1 MNLETEWPVP
11 QRAPAHCTSRGGWGG
26 RGRSGDYSLSLM
38 SADVFLL
45 VGAAQ
50 YIPQP
55 CQSAS
60 GHSHTALF
68 LACFFNRERFCCNA
82 DLMKDNLDSTLS
94 EKNTHLAYEHS
105 NECKGLSGCWSIQ
118 KQKGFFGCS
127 ALSRSASLVWVQPDW
142 WEMHYLLWKQKKT
155 FIYFCNHHWSES
167 DYSKFL
173 FAIKYI
179 LCTYFM

>member
-26 RGRSGDYSLSLM
+26 RGRSCDYSLSLM
-38 SADVFLL
+38 FADVFLL

-68 LACFFNRERFCCNA
+68 LACFFFLTENDSVVMLIWWKIIWIQLYQRRTLTWHTSIPMSVRDFRGVGPFKNR
-82 DLMKDNLDSTLS
+82 KV
-94 EKNTHLAYEHS
+94 
-105 NECKGLSGCWSIQ
+105 
-118 KQKGFFGCS
+118 
-127 ALSRSASLVWVQPDW
+127 SLVVQPYP
-142 WEMHYLLWKQKKT
+142 EVLLWSGSNHADKK
-155 FIYFCNHHWSES
+155 C
-167 DYSKFL
+167 
-173 FAIKYI
+173 I
-179 LCTYFM
+179 L